1 MDERPHPEPGAAPS
15 QKAVR
20 DTQLA
25 GERTFLAWWRSG
37 VAAVIAAIAV
47 GKLLPVLTDR
57 GETLSVILGV
67 GFAVI
72 GAAAIGYGWL
82 RHRNIERALS
92 AGTFDAADTRATLA
106 FSVFGVILAVLA
118 LVIVVVST

>member
-1 MDERPHPEPGAAPS
+1 MSERLHPEPGAGPS
-15 QKAVR
+15 EKAIR

-47 GKLLPVLTDR
+47 GKLLPVLTNR

-67 GFAVI
+67 GFALI
-72 GAAAIGYGWL
+72 GAAAIAYGWY
-82 RHRNIERALS
+82 RHRSIERALA
-92 AGTFDAADTRATLA
+92 AGTFNAADTRATLV
-106 FSVFGVILAVLA
+106 FSAFGVILAVLA
-118 LVIVVVST
+118 LIIVLVSS

>member
-1 MDERPHPEPGAAPS
+1 MSEQPPPGPPN
-15 QKAVR
+15 QKAIR

-67 GFAVI
+67 GFAII
-72 GAAAIGYGWL
+72 GAAAIGYGWI
-82 RHRNIERALS
+82 RHRNIERALADGS
-92 AGTFDAADTRATLA
+92 FDAADTRATLA
-106 FSVFGVILAVLA
+106 FSVFGGILAVLA
-118 LVIVVVST
+118 LVIVIVSA